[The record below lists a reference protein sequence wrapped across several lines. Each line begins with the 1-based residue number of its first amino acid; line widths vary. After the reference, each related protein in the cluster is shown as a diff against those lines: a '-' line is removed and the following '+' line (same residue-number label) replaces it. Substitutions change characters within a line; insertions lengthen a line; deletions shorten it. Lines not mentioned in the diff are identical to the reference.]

1 MVPLTIIYK
10 KGDKRK
16 MEKPISMILSESK
29 QTIINAVASTNLH
42 PALLELIIKDIYN
55 EVKLS
60 AERQLEMEQGEYNY
74 SLQEKGEQE

>member
-1 MVPLTIIYK
+1 
-10 KGDKRK
+10 

-29 QTIINAVASTNLH
+29 QTIINAVTSTNLH

-60 AERQLEMEQGEYNY
+60 AERQLEMEQGEYVY